1 MHEDIRWY
9 YVNSTHFLILPQNHK
24 NATLKRRPRKTQ
36 PLNVAHPS
44 PDKPGFSRKVWLA
57 RATPP
62 VGGGGSPGNSRFAWR
77 EGPPPLR
84 IRHGQGSP
92 RHTGINGGG
101 GPRQA
106 NPALPGE
113 SYPPRGGVAL
123 AATFYRGHH
132 FDSWQDW
139 SLNQFMTAIYPSDL
153 PVIQTL
159 IFEVSKKTVEGILLL
174 SGLKGALADVII
186 RGKNMQD

>member
-9 YVNSTHFLILPQNHK
+9 YVNNTHFLILPQNHK

-84 IRHGQGSP
+84 IRHG
-92 RHTGINGGG
+92 
-101 GPRQA
+101 
-106 NPALPGE
+106 
-113 SYPPRGGVAL
+113 GVAL

-159 IFEVSKKTVEGILLL
+159 IFQVSKKTVEEILLL

>member
-24 NATLKRRPRKTQ
+24 NATLKRRPPKTQ

-62 VGGGGSPGNSRFAWR
+62 GNSRFAWR

-84 IRHGQGSP
+84 IRHGGGSP

-106 NPALPGE
+106 NPGW
-113 SYPPRGGVAL
+113 GVAL

-159 IFEVSKKTVEGILLL
+159 IFQVSKKTVEEILLL